1 MGQNPIEGS
10 NPSLSANIIRPP
22 MKPLFI
28 VVLLAGVFAA
38 FPARAELFA
47 CTGADGR
54 KSFTTNPNDS
64 NCVRHPSYESGA
76 PGSQPPRPAI
86 LPPPTPTT
94 PTAPSTPTAP
104 ATPPAAKTAP
114 PKPPTRVNI
123 PNVAPREQSVRDI
136 RRRDILVYE
145 LRREMKSRETF
156 LAQIAQAK
164 SEKTRAFFRRLVR
177 VHELNILAIRR
188 ELDLL
193 GGSSAR
199 N

>member
-1 MGQNPIEGS
+1 
-10 NPSLSANIIRPP
+10 
-22 MKPLFI
+22 MKPLLI

-76 PGSQPPRPAI
+76 PGSQPPRPAV
-86 LPPPTPTT
+86 LPPPTPAT
-94 PTAPSTPTAP
+94 P
-104 ATPPAAKTAP
+104 ATPPAAKTSP

-136 RRRDILVYE
+136 RRRDILLYE
-145 LRREMKSRETF
+145 LRREMKSRETY
-156 LAQIAQAK
+156 LAQIPQAK